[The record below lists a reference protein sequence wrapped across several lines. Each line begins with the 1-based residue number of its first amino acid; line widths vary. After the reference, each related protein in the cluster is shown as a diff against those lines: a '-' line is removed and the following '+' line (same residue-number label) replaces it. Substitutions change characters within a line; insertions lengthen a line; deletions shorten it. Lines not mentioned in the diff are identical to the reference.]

1 MAEVNP
7 LKLVNI
13 EFIAVNTSS
22 LVALLSILV
31 IIAPIL

>member
-1 MAEVNP
+1 MAEVNS

-13 EFIAVNTSS
+13 EFIAVNTSPS
-22 LVALLSILV
+22 VSLLSILV

>member
-7 LKLVNI
+7 AKLVKI
-13 EFIAVNTSS
+13 EFIAVNTSPS
-22 LVALLSILV
+22 VALLSYLV